1 MNTKPLFSSLVLFA
15 GAIALGLGGCSLRDF
30 LEARYMA
37 GGSMEPTLMT
47 QDRVLINKVRYR
59 SQAPR
64 RGDIII
70 FEPTTLLKEQGLI
83 DPFLKRI
90 IGIPG
95 DRVEL
100 KGGDVYINGTRLP
113 EPYLAADTAT
123 SSDIC
128 AGSPTP
134 AFLVKPVKVPP
145 RQYLVLGDN
154 RTNSYDSRC
163 WGLIHRD
170 DIIGQATTIYWPSD
184 RAGDIPIP
192 TYGDSAPKSQP

>member
-1 MNTKPLFSSLVLFA
+1 MKMKPLFSGLALLMST
-15 GAIALGLGGCSLRDF
+15 IALGLSGCSLRDF

-37 GGSMEPTLMT
+37 AESMAPTLMAH
-47 QDRVLINKVRYR
+47 DRVLINKVRYR

-64 RGDIII
+64 RGDIVI

-83 DPFLKRI
+83 DPFIKRI

-100 KGGDVYINGTRLP
+100 KGGNVYINGTRLP

-134 AFLVKPVKVPP
+134 AFLVKPVKIPP

-154 RTNSYDSRC
+154 RANSYDSRC

-170 DIIGQATTIYWPSD
+170 DIIGQATTIYWPPD
-184 RAGDIPIP
+184 RAGDIPVP
-192 TYGDSAPKSQP
+192 TDGDSTPKSQL